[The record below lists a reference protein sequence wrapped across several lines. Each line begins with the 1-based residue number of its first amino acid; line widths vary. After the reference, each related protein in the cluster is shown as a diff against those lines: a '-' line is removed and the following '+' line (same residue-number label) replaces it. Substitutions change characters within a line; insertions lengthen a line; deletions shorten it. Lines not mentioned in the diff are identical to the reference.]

1 MQSSLKTCSRVQL
14 SVCLSVCRCPF
25 VCASVGASV
34 RSCVVRLF
42 DRASVVCA
50 SVVLRLF
57 VRRPLFVRLLLC
69 VICVRC
75 VHCSS
80 ICFRASVV
88 VRLLFV
94 RLFFHVRPSVRSC
107 VRSFSRVCS
116 VHASVV
122 RVPVNRACSFVH
134 PSIWLCVRCSC
145 MSIRS
150 CVCLFVRICLCVF
163 KFMLLFDHAR

>member
-14 SVCLSVCRCPF
+14 SVCLSVCACPF

-69 VICVRC
+69 VLCVRC

-107 VRSFSRVCS
+107 VRSFWRVCS

-122 RVPVNRACSFVH
+122 RVPVNRACSFVSSVH
-134 PSIWLCVRCSC
+134 LVVRPLFTHV
-145 MSIRS
+145 RS
-150 CVCLFVRICLCVF
+150 VVRLFVRAH
-163 KFMLLFDHAR
+163 LFVRFFVHACI